1 MSAKLGDRVE
11 VTNGGALVVGTVRF
25 MGVTGFASGIWF
37 GIELDGGGG
46 KNDGSIQGTR
56 YFDCPANAGVFMRAA
71 MIKRVLPASKPHLA
85 TTSPSPPAPAPIP
98 AKKDKD
104 ATVLRLRSPSP
115 ALSVASSVTQSSF
128 AAKKTPSSVKA
139 KPSTASSLSANA
151 TPATLAAAAKS
162 KKPPTTSATTPSAT
176 ASPAGAATRVTG
188 RIIPNTSLSSVS
200 LSSKKLSENSVAVL
214 AADSMA
220 RKVTSNYTPSLSSAS
235 SSPTSNQPAQTTFID
250 ESNAQAIISS
260 ASSANFDSAIILP
273 SPPTANTDD
282 ILSITDVL
290 SDDDEKIIIA
300 ARTSV
305 TSHLDATG
313 NTMSDGNFVEIPIGS
328 GTSIVDDHGIPI
340 SSSSTHSNT
349 RISQLFTRD
358 SIEYL
363 QEMQDL
369 EGQNAALEGR
379 VSLLTNEVD
388 TLKTQLKKM
397 QDHENTK
404 VISLKQHIAELEI
417 LADWATKKDTP
428 EKKAADLILDL
439 REQLKTAKEE
449 AAAAILKKDIAL
461 TDIEQPPADQP
472 QEDAASVFADSA
484 LSTVKEVKDA
494 QEQLARL
501 MTEFEELKQR
511 LAISEAN
518 SLKAGQVA
526 FDDDDSSV
534 NDGEAARLVTKVSSL
549 KDHKDIKDI
558 KIENLLNDVEVL
570 RAQLIAFEHE
580 KAFEI
585 AQRAE
590 AYAREIAE
598 LKALLSSVQNENER
612 LLQENPMSE
621 ELLTSLEAE
630 ALKDELKAQMRA
642 KASLS
647 FASELAVEK
656 SVPVLDDDFVNKTEM
671 VTKTDYDFFFMSS
684 IQKQATLTKEN
695 GDLREQ
701 IQRLF
706 LAKETVDGIITKSD
720 LEKALLQDKVVQL
733 TLKLQFAEDS
743 KFGIDDGSSFEL
755 ASLRDELEAL
765 KIKYSESEKRFKK
778 VEEEKMELYEN
789 MAQTT
794 KSNETLREKLSVVET
809 ELKKQAQDSG
819 MVALIEEVEDL
830 RFRLKAA
837 ESKRATDRDQN
848 KEIGKLKEEL
858 GSATFT
864 KSNTADRVISLQS
877 ALKVALSDK
886 EMLTQQLLEAN
897 DALELVTLDYQL
909 SEERYE
915 SVAAELQNLKD
926 EVEELNMDLDFVV
939 SKRPEIELNPE
950 QFEGVVTEINL
961 LNNQNERLKDALVQF
976 RDFSAMREKDLGGKI
991 QELESEISKLLEQQE
1006 NDSLVYLKLVEAES
1020 QIEDLKDTLNG
1031 ADETKALAEFLKLRN
1046 LELSNKI
1053 ETMRDV
1059 VEDME
1064 ILQDLTD
1071 ELEENHVA
1079 LEKELIDEIDIKDG
1093 LINNLRAKVNSQEET
1108 IADYERTIHNFRELV
1123 QSLQEEVWTLG
1134 MQGSSPGISSQLSW
1148 PNPPRDKINLMDSAG
1163 VKAQYKGIDIEL
1175 RKLDVAQSTDHLEIL
1190 KVFLPD
1196 TFFKTEHVPIL
1207 SLLLLRRVVF
1217 KCNMI
1222 KMFLEDNFLSITDP
1236 EEIAFIAAL
1245 RHKLFWAMGLA
1256 RRLVSFLEGCADD
1269 VFLMFGSCYTELIG
1283 TERKIDVIIDLLK
1296 IEEVIGQPGVLVEM
1310 QNSEIDLQRQ
1320 SLFYIEMVDAIG
1332 DRFEAE
1338 MRRLEGV
1345 FIIPPE
1351 IEDINVRD
1359 RIVQVA
1365 NEFLQITPSIAEGA
1379 KSLRIMIKK
1388 LRRMVQGLV
1397 DEKKTFTDNIVAMLG
1412 VVHQKATISVD
1423 YLSVMTGHI
1432 GTYVREQ
1439 FESKD
1444 SLSLPLMNQLASNAS
1459 DALLRIPE
1467 DQMGISLVTVLART
1481 NSLVMDVVEALEDPF
1496 NVEDIPDSV
1505 SPPWYSRATKIKSD
1519 YLLNKDLSSIIE
1531 SLKADIFDLVADLNE
1546 KKNLQIES
1554 NVKIEYLEK
1563 KSQEARTQ
1571 TAMISMLEGR
1581 VKKLMENERGYIE
1594 TVELINYEKGDL
1606 ERENEALKQNALR
1619 YEKMTSPQV
1628 NRRLGNTHS
1637 TPFKRSIEFGG
1648 NTNGTGV
1655 VIDGDVA
1662 TQFESLKSAL
1672 RFLRMENTKLK
1683 ADLVAKSTGAIFK
1696 TSDPLMRR
1704 GLNNQKISAS
1714 ATVTNSIKLSDVASS
1729 VVSGVTRDS
1738 KNLLRDIHRVMATPS
1753 IVDISAR
1760 DARPGKWVSMKADP
1774 MFQHQRRIE
1783 EIEKLVHRGEDLQ
1796 DSITKVSAQIEE
1808 ATGRT
1813 LVPKS
1818 IGPPTLLGR
1827 VTVPKIY
1834 TDTVSKAYNP
1844 PQSNGET
1851 HRLVLTSRRQWE
1863 ELHSMFSR

>member
-1 MSAKLGDRVE
+1 
-11 VTNGGALVVGTVRF
+11 
-25 MGVTGFASGIWF
+25 
-37 GIELDGGGG
+37 
-46 KNDGSIQGTR
+46 
-56 YFDCPANAGVFMRAA
+56 
-71 MIKRVLPASKPHLA
+71 
-85 TTSPSPPAPAPIP
+85 
-98 AKKDKD
+98 
-104 ATVLRLRSPSP
+104 
-115 ALSVASSVTQSSF
+115 
-128 AAKKTPSSVKA
+128 
-139 KPSTASSLSANA
+139 
-151 TPATLAAAAKS
+151 
-162 KKPPTTSATTPSAT
+162 
-176 ASPAGAATRVTG
+176 
-188 RIIPNTSLSSVS
+188 
-200 LSSKKLSENSVAVL
+200 
-214 AADSMA
+214 
-220 RKVTSNYTPSLSSAS
+220 
-235 SSPTSNQPAQTTFID
+235 
-250 ESNAQAIISS
+250 
-260 ASSANFDSAIILP
+260 
-273 SPPTANTDD
+273 
-282 ILSITDVL
+282 
-290 SDDDEKIIIA
+290 
-300 ARTSV
+300 
-305 TSHLDATG
+305 
-313 NTMSDGNFVEIPIGS
+313 
-328 GTSIVDDHGIPI
+328 
-340 SSSSTHSNT
+340 
-349 RISQLFTRD
+349 
-358 SIEYL
+358 
-363 QEMQDL
+363 
-369 EGQNAALEGR
+369 
-379 VSLLTNEVD
+379 
-388 TLKTQLKKM
+388 
-397 QDHENTK
+397 
-404 VISLKQHIAELEI
+404 
-417 LADWATKKDTP
+417 
-428 EKKAADLILDL
+428 
-439 REQLKTAKEE
+439 
-449 AAAAILKKDIAL
+449 
-461 TDIEQPPADQP
+461 
-472 QEDAASVFADSA
+472 
-484 LSTVKEVKDA
+484 
-494 QEQLARL
+494 
-501 MTEFEELKQR
+501 
-511 LAISEAN
+511 
-518 SLKAGQVA
+518 
-526 FDDDDSSV
+526 
-534 NDGEAARLVTKVSSL
+534 
-549 KDHKDIKDI
+549 
-558 KIENLLNDVEVL
+558 
-570 RAQLIAFEHE
+570 
-580 KAFEI
+580 
-585 AQRAE
+585 
-590 AYAREIAE
+590 
-598 LKALLSSVQNENER
+598 
-612 LLQENPMSE
+612 
-621 ELLTSLEAE
+621 
-630 ALKDELKAQMRA
+630 
-642 KASLS
+642 
-647 FASELAVEK
+647 
-656 SVPVLDDDFVNKTEM
+656 
-671 VTKTDYDFFFMSS
+671 
-684 IQKQATLTKEN
+684 
-695 GDLREQ
+695 
-701 IQRLF
+701 
-706 LAKETVDGIITKSD
+706 
-720 LEKALLQDKVVQL
+720 
-733 TLKLQFAEDS
+733 
-743 KFGIDDGSSFEL
+743 
-755 ASLRDELEAL
+755 
-765 KIKYSESEKRFKK
+765 
-778 VEEEKMELYEN
+778 MELYEN
-789 MAQTT
+789 LAQKT
-794 KSNETLREKLSVVET
+794 SDGEILRGKLAVIET
-809 ELKKQAQDSG
+809 ELGRQTQDSR
-819 MVALIEEVEDL
+819 MVALTEEVEDL

-848 KEIGKLKEEL
+848 KEIGKLKQEL
-858 GSATFT
+858 GSAVFT
-864 KSNTADRVISLQS
+864 KSTTADRVMSLQV
-877 ALKVALSDK
+877 ALKAALSDK

-897 DALELVTLDYQL
+897 DALELVSLDYQL

-976 RDFSAMREKDLGGKI
+976 RDFSTMREKDLGGKI
-991 QELESEISKLLEQQE
+991 QELENEISKLLEQQE

-1031 ADETKALAEFLKLRN
+1031 ADETKALAEFLQLKN
-1046 LELSNKI
+1046 LELGDKI
-1053 ETMRDV
+1053 ETMRDA

-1093 LINNLRAKVNSQEET
+1093 FMNNLRAKINSQEET

-1217 KCNMI
+1217 KCSMI
-1222 KMFLEDNFLSITDP
+1222 KMFLEDNFLSIIDP
-1236 EEIAFIAAL
+1236 EEIAFIAEL

-1296 IEEVIGQPGVLVEM
+1296 IEEVIGQRGVLVEM
-1310 QNSEIDLQRQ
+1310 QKSISHLEVLVEMFLKTYSSEIDLQRQ

-1345 FIIPPE
+1345 FTIPPE
-1351 IEDINVRD
+1351 IDDLNVRD
-1359 RIVQVA
+1359 RIVQVV

-1423 YLSVMTGHI
+1423 YLSVMISHI

-1581 VKKLMENERGYIE
+1581 VKKLMENERRYIE
-1594 TVELINYEKGDL
+1594 TVEIMNYEKTDL
-1606 ERENEALKQNALR
+1606 ARENEALKQNALR
-1619 YEKMTSPQV
+1619 YEKMSKFFFFVTYFAYFIFVASPQV
-1628 NRRLGNTHS
+1628 NRRIGNTHS

-1648 NTNGTGV
+1648 NANGSGV

-1683 ADLVAKSTGAIFK
+1683 ADLIAKSTGAIFK

-1704 GLNNQKISAS
+1704 GFNNQKISAS
-1714 ATVTNSIKLSDVASS
+1714 ATVTNSVKLTDVASS
-1729 VVSGVTRDS
+1729 VVAGVTRDS

-1818 IGPPTLLGR
+1818 TGPPTLLGK

-1834 TDTVSKAYNP
+1834 TDSVAKAYNP

-1851 HRLVLTSRRQWE
+1851 HKLVLTSRKQWE